1 MKTWMSMNR
10 LPLLLALLALVS
22 VSAAA
27 QGQQQRVVVGKTF
40 LAASADPADGNAGW
54 ALTSH
59 GVGEKLF
66 SVGRDGRLAGALAR
80 SAERAADGSWEVA
93 LQPGRR
99 FSDGAPVTAAEVAAA
114 LARTN
119 ERNPAARASVGRM
132 TLQALDELRLRIRTE
147 RPTPVMAAVLAE
159 WPFVVY
165 RVAERPVFT
174 GPYAIAA
181 LRPGD
186 AVDLVPNA
194 HHPGAEQRPPL
205 TIKRFPDGQSMALA
219 LEGREIDMAFNLP
232 VESLP
237 RLRSRDGLGT
247 KSFPVGYQYMMWF
260 NTRRPS
266 LADVRVRQAL
276 GLAID
281 RRELVQAVRAGEV
294 ATGAFPLDTPH
305 ALREALPTD
314 TAQAARLLDEAGWL
328 RGADGRRA
336 RDGQPLRLVLVAYP
350 QRPDLVTLQP
360 VIRARLAA
368 LGIEVRTRVAEQPSA
383 VASSGDFDLLL
394 WAQHT
399 LPAGDPG
406 FFLEAFFRSGSSSN
420 FPGLSSPEIDRALDR
435 LAGAESPAER
445 VAAAAAA
452 HRTVIA
458 QAPVSFLMTPVW
470 HVGLGSRLAGYEPW
484 GSDYHVVRADMGLR
498 R

>member
-1 MKTWMSMNR
+1 MSEDMND
-10 LPLLLALLALVS
+10 P
-22 VSAAA
+22 
-27 QGQQQRVVVGKTF
+27 RV
-40 LAASADPADGNAGW
+40 P
-54 ALTSH
+54 
-59 GVGEKLF
+59 
-66 SVGRDGRLAGALAR
+66 
-80 SAERAADGSWEVA
+80 
-93 LQPGRR
+93 
-99 FSDGAPVTAAEVAAA
+99 
-114 LARTN
+114 
-119 ERNPAARASVGRM
+119 
-132 TLQALDELRLRIRTE
+132 
-147 RPTPVMAAVLAE
+147 
-159 WPFVVY
+159 
-165 RVAERPVFT
+165 
-174 GPYAIAA
+174 
-181 LRPGD
+181 
-186 AVDLVPNA
+186 
-194 HHPGAEQRPPL
+194 
-205 TIKRFPDGQSMALA
+205 A
-219 LEGREIDMAFNLP
+219 LEVREIDMAFNLP

-237 RLRSRDGLGT
+237 RLRSRDGLGI
-247 KSFPVGYQYMMWF
+247 KSVPVGYQYMMWF
-260 NTRRPS
+260 NTRRPAR
-266 LADVRVRQAL
+266 ADVRVRQAL

-305 ALREALPTD
+305 ALRESLPTD

-328 RGADGRRA
+328 RGADGRRS
-336 RDGQPLRLVLVAYP
+336 RDGQALRLVLVAYP

-360 VIRARLAA
+360 VIRARYAA
-368 LGIEVRTRVAEQPSA
+368 LGIEIQTRVAEQPSA

-406 FFLEAFFRSGSSSN
+406 FFLEAFFRSGSRSN

-445 VAAAAAA
+445 AAAAAAA
-452 HRTVIA
+452 HRAVIA